1 MKRYLTFLTL
11 ALASGVVLAQ
21 ATSEVVAPAADSAT
35 PAAVEL
41 LLNRGDTA
49 FMLICSALVLLMTP
63 ALAFFYGGLS
73 RSKSVLNTIMM
84 SFGALGVVTIIWTVA
99 GFSFAFGDNPMG
111 AYFGSFDNVMLA
123 GMDMGTLVGT
133 FEAADGHAIPKYVF
147 VMFQMTFAII
157 AAALISGALVDRMK
171 FGAYLVFTA
180 LWSLLVYSPIAHW
193 VWDASG
199 WLFVMGALDFAGG
212 TVVHINAGVSAL
224 VAATVLGP
232 RLKTSRQTA
241 IPHNIPFVMLGS
253 GLLWFGWFGFN
264 AGSALGAN
272 DDAGLALLTTQIA
285 TGTALATWLVWEKI
299 SGHAMSAVG
308 AATGA
313 VVGLVAIT
321 PAAALV
327 SPAYAIVIGV
337 LGATGSF
344 WAVQYKRA
352 FRVDDVLDV
361 FACHGVA
368 GIIGAVATGAFA
380 FSTLGEAAKPVG
392 EQVMIQLTAVGA
404 TIVYSAVA
412 TYTILKGIQF
422 TIGLRVSEADE
433 VQGIDI
439 ASHEEA
445 GYSSDGLGFSK
456 ADVFS
461 SESGLTAPV
470 YIAKPV
476 SA

>member
-1 MKRYLTFLTL
+1 MKRFLLPLLL
-11 ALASGVVLAQ
+11 ALASGA
-21 ATSEVVAPAADSAT
+21 AYAADAEPAAA

-41 LLNRGDTA
+41 VLDRGDTA

-73 RSKSVLNTIMM
+73 RSKSVLNTMMM
-84 SFGALGVVTIIWTVA
+84 SFAALGVVTILWTVV
-99 GFSFAFGDNPMG
+99 GFSIAFGDNPMG
-111 AYFGSFDNVMLA
+111 AYFGSFENVMLA
-123 GMDMGTLVGT
+123 NMDMSTLAAT
-133 FEAADGHAIPKYVF
+133 FEAGHGIPKYVF

-171 FGAYLVFTA
+171 FGAYLLFIA
-180 LWSLLVYSPIAHW
+180 LWSVLVYSPIAHW

-224 VAATVLGP
+224 VAAAVLGP
-232 RLKTSRQTA
+232 RLKVSRQSA

-272 DDAGLALLTTQIA
+272 GTAGLALLTTQIG
-285 TGTALATWLVWEKI
+285 TGVALMTWLIWEKI
-299 SGHAMSAVG
+299 AGHAMSAVG

-321 PAAALV
+321 PAAGLV
-327 SPAYAIVIGV
+327 SPAYAIAIGV

-352 FRVDDVLDV
+352 FKVDDVLDV

-368 GIIGAVATGAFA
+368 GIIGAIATGAFA
-380 FSTLGEAAKPVG
+380 FSTLGDAAKPVG
-392 EQVMIQLTAVGA
+392 EQVMIQLTAVGT
-404 TIVYSAVA
+404 TIVYSAVM
-412 TYTILKGIQF
+412 TYVILKLIDLV
-422 TIGLRVSEADE
+422 IGLRVSAADE
-433 VQGIDI
+433 MQGVDI
-439 ASHEEA
+439 VSHEET
-445 GYSSDGLGFSK
+445 GYSM
-456 ADVFS
+456 
-461 SESGLTAPV
+461 
-470 YIAKPV
+470 
-476 SA
+476 